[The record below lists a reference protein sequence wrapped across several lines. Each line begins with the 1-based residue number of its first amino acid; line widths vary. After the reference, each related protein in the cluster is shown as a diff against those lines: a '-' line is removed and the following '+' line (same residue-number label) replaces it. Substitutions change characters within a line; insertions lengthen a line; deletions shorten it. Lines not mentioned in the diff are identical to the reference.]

1 MPTTRSRLAVIFLTV
16 LIDLVGFGLIIPIL
30 PYYAQRLGVGGLG
43 FGALIGTYSL
53 MQFVATIVLGRLSDR
68 LGRRPILLV
77 TILFSFTGYLVFAF
91 AGSYWVLFMARSLA
105 GFSAGNISVAQAY
118 IADITTQRDRSR
130 GMGLIGAA
138 FGLGFIVGPALGGL
152 AGHYGGPAAV
162 GFAAAGLAATNFVSA
177 YFILQESLGVEH
189 RVTRSL
195 FDVGHLVRALRD
207 PALGPP
213 FLVFALIPFAF
224 SGYMVALPLFTKARF
239 GWGEREL
246 GLFFTI
252 VGITAAAV
260 QGYFFGKLAKRF
272 GDRLLAIVG
281 TLGMAI
287 PIGIVPFVADAKTL
301 YAWVV
306 VLGFANSL
314 IGPAVTGLISK
325 LVGVTEQGTML
336 GAAQSFSALGRF
348 TGPFM
353 FGELYDRLDPA
364 VTFVG
369 AGVILVLTWVVT
381 LRFPRDLLE
390 RARAP
395 DSGKP
400 ARPA

>member
-1 MPTTRSRLAVIFLTV
+1 MSTTRAKLGVIFLTV

-43 FGALIGTYSL
+43 FGALIGTFSL
-53 MQFVATIVLGRLSDR
+53 MQFIATIVLGRLSDR
-68 LGRRPILLV
+68 LGRRPMLLT

-91 AGSYWVLFMARSLA
+91 AGSYLILFVARSLA

-118 IADITTQRDRSR
+118 IADITSQRDRSR

-152 AGHYGGPAAV
+152 AGHYGGPEAV
-162 GFAAAGLAATNFVSA
+162 GLTAAGLAATNFVSA
-177 YFILQESLGVEH
+177 YFILQESLREEH

-195 FDVGHLVRALRD
+195 FDVAHLAHAVRD
-207 PALGPP
+207 PMLGPP

-224 SGYMVALPLFTKARF
+224 SGYMVALPLYAKARF

-252 VGITAAAV
+252 VGIMATSV
-260 QGYFFGKLAKRF
+260 QGYFFGRLAKRF
-272 GDRLLAIVG
+272 GDRWLAIAG

-287 PIGIVPFVADAKTL
+287 PIAMVPFVAEPRTL
-301 YAWVV
+301 YAWVA

-314 IGPAVTGLISK
+314 VGPAVTGLISK
-325 LVGVTEQGTML
+325 LAGVTEQGTML

-348 TGPFM
+348 TGPFV

-364 VTFVG
+364 VTFVS
-369 AGVILVLTWVVT
+369 AGVVLVGSWLVT
-381 LRFPRDLLE
+381 MRFPE
-390 RARAP
+390 A
-395 DSGKP
+395 
-400 ARPA
+400 

>member
-1 MPTTRSRLAVIFLTV
+1 MSTTRARFGVIFLTV
-16 LIDLVGFGLIIPIL
+16 LMDLVGFGLIIPIL

-91 AGSYWVLFMARSLA
+91 AGSYSVLFLARSLA

-118 IADITTQRDRSR
+118 IADITTPRERSR

-152 AGHYGGPAAV
+152 AGHYGGPRAV
-162 GFAAAGLAATNFVSA
+162 GLTAAGLAAANLVSA
-177 YFILQESLGVEH
+177 YFILKESLSAEH

-195 FDVGHLVRALRD
+195 FDVAHLVRAVRD
-207 PALGPP
+207 PVLGPP
-213 FLVFALIPFAF
+213 FLVFAMIPFAF
-224 SGYMVALPLFTKARF
+224 SGYMVALPLYTKARF

-252 VGITAAAV
+252 VGIMATSV

-272 GDRLLAIVG
+272 GDRRLAIVG
-281 TLGMAI
+281 TIGMAI
-287 PIGIVPFVADAKTL
+287 PIGIVPFVADARTL

-314 IGPAVTGLISK
+314 VGPAVTGLISK

-348 TGPFM
+348 SGPFL

-369 AGVILVLTWVVT
+369 AGTMLVLAWVVS
-381 LRFPRDLLE
+381 LRFPRDL
-390 RARAP
+390 P
-395 DSGKP
+395 
-400 ARPA
+400 RPAAVTVGRTPV

>member
-1 MPTTRSRLAVIFLTV
+1 MPSTRSRLAVIFLTV
-16 LIDLVGFGLIIPIL
+16 LMDLVGFGLIIPIL

-43 FGALIGTYSL
+43 FGALIGTFSL

-68 LGRRPILLV
+68 IGRRPILLV
-77 TILFSFTGYLVFAF
+77 TILFSFAGYLVFAF
-91 AGSYWVLFMARSLA
+91 AGSYLVLFLARSLA

-118 IADITTQRDRSR
+118 VADVTTQRDRSR
-130 GMGLIGAA
+130 GMGLVGAA

-162 GFAAAGLAATNFVSA
+162 GFAAAGLAAANFISA
-177 YFILQESLGVEH
+177 YFILQESLQAEH
-189 RVTRSL
+189 RVRRSL
-195 FDVGHLVRALRD
+195 FDVAHLVRAIRD
-207 PALGPP
+207 PVLGPP

-224 SGYMVALPLFTKARF
+224 SGYMVALPLYARARF

-252 VGITAAAV
+252 VGIMATSV

-287 PIGIVPFVADAKTL
+287 PIAAVPFVADARSL

-306 VLGFANSL
+306 VLAFANSL
-314 IGPAVTGLISK
+314 VGPAVTGLISK
-325 LVGVTEQGTML
+325 LTDVTEQGTML

-348 TGPFM
+348 TGPFVY
-353 FGELYDRLDPA
+353 GELYDQLDPA
-364 VTFVG
+364 FTFVG
-369 AGVILVLTWVVT
+369 AGVVLVLAWLVT
-381 LRFPRDLLE
+381 LRFRPEGASRE
-390 RARAP
+390 ARA
-395 DSGKP
+395 S
-400 ARPA
+400 R